1 MCCQDRAA
9 AAHYL
14 EAASNRTVR
23 RGGDSEGCCEM
34 RAEAAAGS
42 GLSKSPVSAP
52 DARQCKP
59 ELCQWAAAKG
69 TGSRLQPEFKLDR

>member
-23 RGGDSEGCCEM
+23 RGGGSEGCCEM
-34 RAEAAAGS
+34 RAEAAADS
-42 GLSKSPVSAP
+42 GVSNSPVSAP
-52 DARQCKP
+52 DAR
-59 ELCQWAAAKG
+59 
-69 TGSRLQPEFKLDR
+69 